1 MSKRYKIKWRKAD
14 EKQLA
19 YAVRAFNAKRTR
31 LLKQVPELEAFLP
44 PKMSVADI
52 KKSIQTRQDFNREI
66 NSLKRFLKKG
76 AEKTVVN
83 KQGVKTTKYELN
95 ELRLKV
101 NRINRERAKKLAE
114 MEPNTEKGTMGS
126 IRQNSLRPKKF
137 NFETQSTRSWEK
149 FVESVEKQSLPGYWD
164 ERLNKYKEN
173 FLKGLEN
180 ELGSSPLY
188 ESIKEKIEHISAE
201 ELDRV
206 YYQEPNLQID
216 YVYDEA
222 DMDIRAT
229 LMLESLEAYER
240 GEI

>member
-1 MSKRYKIKWRKAD
+1 MPKRYKIKWRKDD

-66 NSLKRFLKKG
+66 ASLKRFLKKG
-76 AEKTVVN
+76 AEKPVVN

-95 ELRLKV
+95 ELRLKL
-101 NRINRERAKKLAE
+101 NRINRERAKRLAE
-114 MEPNTEKGTMGS
+114 MKPSTEKGTMGS
-126 IRQNSLRPKKF
+126 IQQNALRPKKF
-137 NFETQSTRSWEK
+137 NFESQSAKSWDK

-164 ERLNKYKEN
+164 ERLKKYKEN
-173 FLKGLEN
+173 FLVGLKN
-180 ELGSSPLY
+180 EFGSSPLY
-188 ESIKEKIEHISAE
+188 ELIKEKIMAISPE
-201 ELDRV
+201 ELDRI

-222 DMDIRAT
+222 ELKIKAN
-229 LMLESLEAYER
+229 LMLEALEAYER

>member
-1 MSKRYKIKWRKAD
+1 MPKRYKIKWRKAD

-126 IRQNSLRPKKF
+126 IQQNALRPKKF
-137 NFETQSTRSWEK
+137 NFESQSTKSWDK
-149 FVESVEKQSLPGYWD
+149 FVESVEKQALPGYWD
-164 ERLNKYKEN
+164 ERLKKYKEN

-180 ELGSSPLY
+180 ELGLSPLY
-188 ESIKEKIEHISAE
+188 EAIKEKIESMSDE

-222 DMDIRAT
+222 EMEIKAT
-229 LMLESLEAYER
+229 LMLEALEAYER

>member
-1 MSKRYKIKWRKAD
+1 
-14 EKQLA
+14 
-19 YAVRAFNAKRTR
+19 VRAFNAKRTR

-83 KQGVKTTKYELN
+83 KHGVKTTKYALN

-101 NRINRERAKKLAE
+101 NRINRERAKKLTE

-126 IRQNSLRPKKF
+126 IQQNSLRPKKF

-149 FVESVEKQSLPGYWD
+149 FVESVDKQARPGYWE
-164 ERLNKYKEN
+164 ERLNSYKEN

-180 ELGSSPLY
+180 EFSYSPQY
-188 ESIKEKIEHISAE
+188 ETIKEKIQAMSPE

-206 YYQEPNLQID
+206 YYQEPNLQLD

-222 DMDIRAT
+222 DLEIKAT
-229 LMLESLEAYER
+229 LMLEALQAYER

>member
-1 MSKRYKIKWRKAD
+1 MPKRYKIKWRKDD

-52 KKSIQTRQDFNREI
+52 KKSIQTRQDFKREI

-76 AEKTVVN
+76 AEQTVVN
-83 KQGVKTTKYELN
+83 KHGVKTTKYELN
-95 ELRLKV
+95 ELRLML
-101 NRINRERAKKLAE
+101 NRINRERAKKLAA
-114 MEPNTEKGTMGS
+114 MKPSTEKGTMGS
-126 IRQNSLRPKKF
+126 IQQNALRPKKF
-137 NFETQSTRSWEK
+137 NFETQSAQSWDK
-149 FVESVEKQSLPGYWD
+149 FLESVEKQARPGYWD
-164 ERLNKYKEN
+164 ERLKKYKEN

-188 ESIKEKIEHISAE
+188 EAIKEKIEAMSDE

-222 DMDIRAT
+222 EREIKAT
-229 LMLESLEAYER
+229 LMLEALEAYER